1 MYLIISM
8 FRFIRGVPCG
18 KMERLLS
25 AYDCAL
31 TITVFFKKA

>member
-8 FRFIRGVPCG
+8 FCFNQGVPCG

-25 AYDCAL
+25 PK
-31 TITVFFKKA
+31 IVH